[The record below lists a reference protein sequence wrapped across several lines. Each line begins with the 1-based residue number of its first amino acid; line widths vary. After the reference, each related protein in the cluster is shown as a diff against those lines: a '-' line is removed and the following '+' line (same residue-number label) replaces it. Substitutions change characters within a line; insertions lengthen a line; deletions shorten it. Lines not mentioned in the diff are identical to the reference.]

1 MGGFTQAMS
10 GDMSEVVGFLKAGEV
25 RVLAVLTDER
35 VPGFEDIPTAIEQ
48 GYDVTAVNWRGMY
61 VPKGISDEQ
70 FNVWAEKLQ
79 AVADSAEWQ
88 EAMAANG
95 LAPFTKVGV
104 RFPELRGHPRR
115 GNQRALQG
123 TGSDPVMASD
133 RIFGLV
139 TLFVALAYIAGA
151 TQIQTSFLADPVGPK
166 AFPILIGAVAALCSL
181 YMIVRPDPDPDWPS
195 ARTWGALLVAVI
207 VLVAYAY
214 ALKPMGFIVP
224 TAIAAGDSQLPDIP
238 ESQGR
243 RGGGLRAVAGS
254 LHPVQIRIG
263 IEPLR
268 LPERNGS
275 DMELM
280 SNLALGFSI
289 ALSPYTLLLAV
300 VGCFLGTIIGALPGL
315 GPSNGVAILI
325 PLTFT
330 LGLDATSA
338 LVLMTSVYYGAM
350 YGGRISSILLN
361 IPGDEPALM
370 TTLDGYPM
378 AKQGRAGDALVLSG
392 VASFVGAFLATIGL
406 MLLAPM
412 LARVAY
418 LFGPAEYFAL
428 YLLAFC
434 TLGGMASNNQAK
446 AALASCLGLGIAMIG
461 VDSSSGMPRLTGGNL
476 HLFDGIDFL
485 VAIVG
490 LFAIAE
496 VFFFIESHGKGSSIG
511 VVLDK
516 VRIPW
521 KDIRD
526 TKWTM
531 LRASGVGFIA
541 GILPGAGAS
550 LGSFLA
556 YMSEKS
562 IAGKNGGFGTGAPKG
577 VAAPEAGNNAAA
589 GGALVPMLT
598 LGVPGSGTTAVLLA
612 LLMTLNITPGPTL
625 FTDRPEVVWGLI
637 ASLLIANIV
646 LLLMNVPMVKVFVK
660 ILMVPAWVLLPG
672 VTMISFVGIYSLSGS
687 YFDLLL
693 MVAFGALGYILRKLD
708 VPTVPVILG
717 ILLGG
722 NMEDALRRAMVL
734 SDGDFTFLFSTPIS
748 IGLWIAAIL
757 GFVAPMFLR
766 NVLKKPQAITD

>member
-1 MGGFTQAMS
+1 M
-10 GDMSEVVGFLKAGEV
+10 
-25 RVLAVLTDER
+25 
-35 VPGFEDIPTAIEQ
+35 DI
-48 GYDVTAVNWRGMY
+48 
-61 VPKGISDEQ
+61 
-70 FNVWAEKLQ
+70 
-79 AVADSAEWQ
+79 
-88 EAMAANG
+88 
-95 LAPFTKVGV
+95 
-104 RFPELRGHPRR
+104 
-115 GNQRALQG
+115 
-123 TGSDPVMASD
+123 
-133 RIFGLV
+133 
-139 TLFVALAYIAGA
+139 
-151 TQIQTSFLADPVGPK
+151 IQ
-166 AFPILIGAVAALCSL
+166 
-181 YMIVRPDPDPDWPS
+181 
-195 ARTWGALLVAVI
+195 
-207 VLVAYAY
+207 
-214 ALKPMGFIVP
+214 
-224 TAIAAGDSQLPDIP
+224 
-238 ESQGR
+238 
-243 RGGGLRAVAGS
+243 
-254 LHPVQIRIG
+254 
-263 IEPLR
+263 
-268 LPERNGS
+268 
-275 DMELM
+275 
-280 SNLALGFSI
+280 NLALGFSI
-289 ALSPYTLLLAV
+289 ALSPYTLMLAV
-300 VGCFLGTIIGALPGL
+300 IGCFIGTIIGALPGL

-325 PLTFT
+325 PITFT

-378 AKQGRAGDALVLSG
+378 AKAGRAGDALVLSG
-392 VASFVGAFLATIGL
+392 VASFVGAFLATVGL
-406 MLLAPM
+406 VLLAPL

-446 AALASCLGLGIAMIG
+446 SALAACLGLAIAMIG
-461 VDSSSGMPRLTGGNL
+461 VDNSSGMPRFTGGNL
-476 HLFDGIDFL
+476 HLMDGVDFL

-511 VVLDK
+511 IKLEK
-516 VRIPW
+516 VTIPW
-521 KDIRD
+521 KDIKD

-531 LRASGVGFIA
+531 LRSSFIGFIA

-562 IAGKNGGFGTGAPKG
+562 IAGPNGGFGTGVPKG

-625 FTDRPEVVWGLI
+625 FVDRPEVVWGLI
-637 ASLLIANIV
+637 ASLLIANVV
-646 LLLMNVPMVKVFVK
+646 LLLMNVPMVKVFVR
-660 ILMVPAWVLLPG
+660 ILQVPSWILLPG

-687 YFDLLL
+687 YFDLIL
-693 MVAFGALGYILRKLD
+693 MVGFGALGYVLRKLD
-708 VPTVPVILG
+708 IPTVPVILG

-722 NMEDALRRAMVL
+722 NMENALRRAMVL
-734 SDGDFTFLFSTPIS
+734 SDGDAMFLFSTPIA

-766 NVLKKPQAITD
+766 GVLKKPQRITD